1 VSTAEEAR
9 PARLSQPSWLTP
21 ARLIM
26 AVYFAEAITYGTW
39 FPRIPDIQAKLHL
52 GPAALAI
59 ALLGSSTGGFI
70 SSTFAARIIER
81 LTPRRTMMV
90 GFAAYCLALQLPG
103 WAWDTWSLL
112 VALFVMGIMYVFID
126 LSMNVEAA
134 RIQDTVGRRIM
145 SRCHGFWSLGS
156 ICGLLIGAAFAGWR
170 TDFRWQAL
178 IVGIIAAPVGVLITG
193 ALPRLGPSLRK
204 TAREFPLTLPTI
216 AMLPLS
222 IFAFGC
228 LLTEITTRNWGAVY
242 LRDALGASPFVGG
255 LGLAEFTLFMAIG
268 RLTGDRLAD
277 RFGPVALGR
286 AAAALAAV
294 GLLLLLVAPNLP
306 VAAVALAALGG
317 GVSVGFPLTVS
328 AAAART
334 DRSPARNVASLSAVS
349 YVASVVGPAL
359 VGFVAQ
365 GAGLRWGL
373 ATIVPLMALAAL
385 FAGALQRP
393 RFAEPPVPR

>member
-1 VSTAEEAR
+1 VSAAADTATERRAL
-9 PARLSQPSWLTP
+9 PPWITP

-26 AVYFAEAITYGTW
+26 AVYFAEAVIYGTW
-39 FPRIPDIQAKLHL
+39 FPRIPDIQARLHL
-52 GPAALAI
+52 GPAQLAI

-81 LTPRRTMMV
+81 LTPRRTMML
-90 GFAAYCLALQLPG
+90 GFAAYGLALQLPG
-103 WAWDTWSLL
+103 WAWDTASLL
-112 VALFVMGIMYVFID
+112 VALFVMGVMYVFVD

-134 RIQDTVGRRIM
+134 RIQEVLGRRIM
-145 SRCHGFWSLGS
+145 SRCHGFWSIGS

-178 IVGIIAAPVGVLITG
+178 IVAVLSAPCGVAIAW
-193 ALPRLGPSLRK
+193 ALPRLLPAARK
-204 TAREFPLTLPTI
+204 TAREFPITLPTI
-216 AMLPLS
+216 AMMPLA

-242 LRDALGASPFVGG
+242 LRDALGALPFVGG

-286 AAAALAAV
+286 GAAALAAI
-294 GLLLLLVAPNLP
+294 GLLLLLVAPNLV
-306 VAAVALAALGG
+306 VAAIGLAALGG
-317 GVSVGFPLTVS
+317 GVSVGYPLTVT

-349 YVASVVGPAL
+349 YIASVIGPPL

-373 ATIVPLMALAAL
+373 ATILPAAALAAI

-393 RFAEPPVPR
+393 RLAETAAPR